1 MNYILEDF
9 ARSWILDNVKLL
21 KEREK
26 NFLKRILEVRVD
38 DKEKTLEELIKKVD
52 KESLSNIMMLIERTL
67 KENENKN

>member
-21 KEREK
+21 KEGEK
-26 NFLKRILEVRVD
+26 NFLKRILEVRAD
-38 DKEKTLEELIKKVD
+38 NKEKTLEELIKIID